1 MQKAARMGM
10 HLNPRDLVLSS
21 NGLKNKIT
29 IENSIFQ
36 LENLSNEAYHIT
48 LAWARDNHPIRT
60 LEDDLLDATREAMR
74 SGDDWK
80 VGCAT
85 IRKNV

>member
-1 MQKAARMGM
+1 M
-10 HLNPRDLVLSS
+10 HLYPTDLVLSS
-21 NGLKNKIT
+21 NGFKNKIT

-36 LENLSNEAYHIT
+36 LENLSNDAYHIT